1 MLHMRFNNM
10 INKKAKY
17 KAGDEISCFKSSK
30 YMQHMFVH
38 DLKRRIH
45 GYTCLCMFNNLEK
58 YFIKE

>member
-17 KAGDEISCFKSSK
+17 KAGYEISCFKSSK

-45 GYTCLCMFNNLEK
+45 DYTCLYMNENVEK
-58 YFIKE
+58 SL